1 MIDLARK
8 RGIPVIERH
17 IKPEELRE
25 VQEIFVTGTAAEVTP
40 VRAIDD
46 LNYQLGPITRQLIDD
61 YHGLTRGHAKA
72 A

>member
-1 MIDLARK
+1 M
-8 RGIPVIERH
+8 
-17 IKPEELRE
+17 
-25 VQEIFVTGTAAEVTP
+25 QEIFVTGTAAEVTP

-46 LNYQLGPITRQLIDD
+46 LHFQLGPITRQLIDD